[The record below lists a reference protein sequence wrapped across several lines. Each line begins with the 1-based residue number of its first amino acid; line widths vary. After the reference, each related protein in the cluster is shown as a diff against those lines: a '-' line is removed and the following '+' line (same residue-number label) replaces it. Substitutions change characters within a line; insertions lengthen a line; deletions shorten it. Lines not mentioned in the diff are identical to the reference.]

1 MKNISNPIYFLLL
14 SCFLLTQCK
23 KKEVYQE
30 PNVPPVALQMT
41 SISINQVNPLP
52 GATTTN
58 VVLQPNIKL
67 RFSNA
72 LDRATVAGAVTIKEN
87 SLTPVALN
95 ISYENSD
102 STLVLVPVAPL
113 KYLTSYLLA
122 ATRDLKSI
130 KGGALD
136 VAKNYSFN
144 TRIDSS
150 YKFPVISDS
159 ALLDLVQ
166 QQTFKYFWD
175 FGHPISGMARERN
188 TSGETVTT
196 GGTGFGV
203 MAIPVAISRNF
214 ITRDQGLARMQLLVG
229 FLKNT
234 AQRFH
239 GAYPHW
245 MNGSTG
251 IVQPFSQKDDGA
263 DLVETS
269 YLMQGLVCVKE
280 YFNQTTTA
288 ETNLRNDIGSILD
301 AVEWD
306 WFTRGGQ
313 NVLYWHWSPN
323 YGWDMNVSIR
333 GWNECL
339 ITYVMAASSTTHPIA
354 RAVYDN
360 GFAQN
365 GGIRNNNAYYGYVLP
380 LGPTLGGPL
389 FFSHYSFL
397 GINPHGLSDAY
408 ANYWTQNENHS
419 RINYSYS
426 VSNPMNYFGYS
437 NSCWGLTACDVMNG
451 YDACSPTNDLGVIA
465 PTAALSAMSY
475 TPDESMRAL
484 RFYYYILGN
493 KLWGEYGFY
502 DAFSLQKNWFASS
515 ALAIDQ
521 GPVIVMIENYRSG
534 LLWNLFT
541 GNAAIKN
548 GMRTFGFT
556 APYL

>member
-1 MKNISNPIYFLLL
+1 MKFKCHHITAIFLTC
-14 SCFLLTQCK
+14 SLLTQCK

-30 PNVPPVALQMT
+30 PVVPPVALQLSAIRIDQVSPISG
-41 SISINQVNPLP
+41 SITNNVSLTPSIR
-52 GATTTN
+52 
-58 VVLQPNIKL
+58 L

-72 LDRATVAGAVTIKEN
+72 LDRATVSGSVGLKDNALADVT
-87 SLTPVALN
+87 LN
-95 ISYENSD
+95 VSYENSD
-102 STLVLVPVAPL
+102 STLVLVPSSPL
-113 KYLTSYLLA
+113 RYLTRYQLT
-122 ATRDLKSI
+122 ATRSLKSV
-130 KGGALD
+130 KGGTLD
-136 VAKNYSFN
+136 VAKSYSFN

-196 GGTGFGV
+196 GGTGFGI
-203 MAIPVAISRNF
+203 MTIPAAINRNF
-214 ITRDQGLARMQLLVG
+214 ITRNQGLARTQQLVG

-245 MNGSTG
+245 MSGTTG

-269 YLMQGLVCVKE
+269 YLMQGLTCARE
-280 YFNQTTTA
+280 YFSQNTTA
-288 ETNLRNDIGSILD
+288 EVNLRSDINSILD

-323 YGWDMNVSIR
+323 YGWDMNVPIR

-339 ITYVMAASSTTHPIA
+339 ITYVMAASSLTHPISRVA
-354 RAVYDN
+354 YDN

-365 GGIRNNNAYYGYVLP
+365 GGIRNNNSYFGYVLP
-380 LGPTLGGPL
+380 LGSTMGGPL

-397 GINPHGLSDAY
+397 GINPHGLIDSY
-408 ANYWTQNENHS
+408 ANYWTQNQNHTL
-419 RINYSYS
+419 INYSYS

-437 NSCWGLTACDVMNG
+437 SSCWGLTSCDVMGG
-451 YDACSPTNDLGVIA
+451 YNACSPTSDQGVIA
-465 PTAALSAMSY
+465 PTAAISAMPY

-484 RFYYYILGN
+484 KYYYYQLGD
-493 KLWGEYGFY
+493 KLWGTYGFY
-502 DAFSLQKNWFASS
+502 DAFSLHQNWFASS
-515 ALAIDQ
+515 TLAIDQ
-521 GPVIVMIENYRSG
+521 GPIIIMIENYRSG

-541 GNAAIKN
+541 GAPEIKN
-548 GMRTFGFT
+548 GMRTLGFS